1 MAWLDQQPMPEYIE
15 NLKSV
20 SKDSLSKQ
28 PSDITISR
36 NKIKKSPSPLH
47 LDKFKLTKVR
57 KFAKKY
63 NFNNHIGR
71 NYIEQFQR
79 ISTSAQELLF
89 PLFSSHRRPMLQ
101 DCVKRLSK
109 ISFIIYLFQLF
120 VTYPLCI
127 CSFECEN
134 NAQLQSPKVV
144 FGKISYTA

>member
-109 ISFIIYLFQLF
+109 ISFIIYLF
-120 VTYPLCI
+120 
-127 CSFECEN
+127 
-134 NAQLQSPKVV
+134 
-144 FGKISYTA
+144 